1 MKVFEQSVYRGTIMT
16 QRESK
21 REIPRYPGTRK
32 HFFRGRL
39 LLLSLRMDYSMFRLL
54 EEGGG
59 RDLGC
64 SCA

>member
-1 MKVFEQSVYRGTIMT
+1 MKDFEQSVYRGTIMT

-32 HFFRGRL
+32 HFFRL

-54 EEGGG
+54 EEGGKG
-59 RDLGC
+59 FRL
-64 SCA
+64 